1 MAFTHSR
8 AQHRLPSSASRGV
21 QVAAADRFVKT
32 DAGREELAA
41 RTRSLGIVTRRLLI
55 LVNGQRSAD
64 DLAKLMGPGVNLDLE
79 LSNLLEAN
87 LIQRTGAETA
97 ATVVASAA
105 PAPAPK
111 RGLLQ
116 RLLSIGERPLRLDP
130 QTHER
135 MREACM
141 LLHDALGPGADDL
154 TMRLEDCAS
163 PEALEA
169 AQRWALDVVASVRGR
184 EQAETLRRAMGLAA
198 GD

>member
-1 MAFTHSR
+1 VS
-8 AQHRLPSSASRGV
+8 
-21 QVAAADRFVKT
+21 AADRFVKT

-41 RTRSLGIVTRRLLI
+41 RTRNLGTATRRLLI
-55 LVNGQRSAD
+55 LVNGQRSAEE
-64 DLAKLMGPGVNLDLE
+64 LAKLMGPGVDLDLE
-79 LSNLLEAN
+79 LSNLLEAK
-87 LIQRTGAETA
+87 LIQRTGAAPASPA
-97 ATVVASAA
+97 AVNAA
-105 PAPAPK
+105 PAPAAK

-116 RLLSIGERPLRLDP
+116 RLLSIGERPPKLDP

-198 GD
+198 NV